1 MLTRLKR
8 RLPDAT
14 DEALLQDLLDDAGRF
29 IRAYTGR
36 ESVPEALEGA
46 QLALAAAMFNRMG
59 MEGETRHGEGSV
71 ERVAELLPED
81 VRRQINPYRLAKAV
95 GP

>member
-1 MLTRLKR
+1 MIPCTGR
-8 RLPDAT
+8 P
-14 DEALLQDLLDDAGRF
+14 ALLQDLLDDAGRF